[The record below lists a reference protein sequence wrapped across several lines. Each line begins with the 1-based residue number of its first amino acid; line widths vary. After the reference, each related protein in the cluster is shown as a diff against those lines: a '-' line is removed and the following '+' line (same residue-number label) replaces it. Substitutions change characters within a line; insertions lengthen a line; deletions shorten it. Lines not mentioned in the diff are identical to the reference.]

1 MKANAISVDTL
12 LEVAERLFPNAECE
26 LIHQTPFQLA
36 VAVILSAQ
44 TTDNAVNLIT
54 PNLFDHYPDAYA
66 MAKATPEMLESHLR
80 TLGLFRNKAKNL
92 VALARIL
99 VTQYHGQLPQDF
111 DELCSLPG
119 IGRKTANVIVAV
131 AFGQPGLAVDTHV
144 LRVTQRLG
152 LVAMSDDPTMAE
164 LKLKRKLPPSRW
176 SKAHHAILFFGRYH
190 CTAKKPACD
199 QCPLAHSCRYHL
211 QQDKKKRVH

>member
-1 MKANAISVDTL
+1 MANAISVDAL
-12 LEVAERLFPNAECE
+12 LEVAERLFPDAGCE
-26 LIHQTPFQLA
+26 LNYQTPFQLA

-44 TTDNAVNLIT
+44 TTDVAVNSVT
-54 PNLFDHYPDAYA
+54 SNLFKHYPDAFA
-66 MAKATPEMLESHLR
+66 LAEATLDSLESHLR

-92 VALARIL
+92 LALAQVLI
-99 VTQYHGQLPQDF
+99 TQYHGELPHNF

-152 LVAMSDDPTMAE
+152 VVAMSDNPTKAE
-164 LKLKRKLPPSRW
+164 LKLKRKIPPSRW

-190 CTAKKPACD
+190 CTAKKPACN
-199 QCPLAHSCRYHL
+199 QCPLRDSCRYHL
-211 QQDKKKRVH
+211 QQEKKKRVH